1 MKKYLLTIV
10 VASIFSSSFSQTIY
24 EVRRAMDF
32 FESNKMQSGDW
43 KNPLSESEIEGTPY
57 LNDEFIAGSIYTV
70 MKHQYVDIPLRYN
83 IYNDNIEFKSGDKI
97 QALAAPEIVERI
109 KFGEYQMVYIPYSNL
124 KKIRK
129 GFFIVLEEGKA
140 SLYTKLETEF
150 KKSTEPGAYKEA
162 EPPKF
167 VRKNDQHYIRIGMEQ
182 AKKVGNKKELIEGF
196 PDNKDNI
203 EAFIKKNKV
212 KTSKLESIKKL
223 VQYYNSL

>member
-150 KKSTEPGAYKEA
+150 KK
-162 EPPKF
+162 
-167 VRKNDQHYIRIGMEQ
+167 QQQIGMERPTIDFLT
-182 AKKVGNKKELIEGF
+182 KKKIYGEILTILWIWKKDIEQNLVF
-196 PDNKDNI
+196 ILWQQKINI
-203 EAFIKKNKV
+203 NYI
-212 KTSKLESIKKL
+212 I
-223 VQYYNSL
+223 